1 MTPLVLPSQLIV
13 DASVGRRARSA
24 LCRHHHLPRHLPRP
38 CGGGGLVYRGRFP
51 NYPSLHTECLVVTCL
66 LRLSE
71 DCFYPDHS
79 CSETMSV
86 ASTSGRVLLGGEL
99 RCLAAP
105 VWGRRLRAQRV
116 ARPAQRLHVV
126 APAASLSGKGPA
138 YNKYK

>member
-1 MTPLVLPSQLIV
+1 MPRLAGTHAVRCAATSPATSPAPV
-13 DASVGRRARSA
+13 AAAA
-24 LCRHHHLPRHLPRP
+24 L
-38 CGGGGLVYRGRFP
+38 YRVRFL

-116 ARPAQRLHVV
+116 ARPAQHLHVV